1 MDNIITKKE
10 LKEKILAIAK
20 IEYRFMS
27 IREITRQL
35 EERYNLRKSPQI
47 IKNLLKELEKEG
59 KLHKE

>member
-1 MDNIITKKE
+1 MNEIITKEK
-10 LKEKILAIAK
+10 LKEKILEIAE

-27 IREITRQL
+27 IREITKQL
-35 EERYNLRKSPQI
+35 GERYKIKKSPQI